1 MAHVMA
7 TAARLLM
14 GFGAH
19 GSWLKMILLRQ
30 HYAQKSKTQS
40 AVRRQRLHASMPRNI
55 VGLYQPG

>member
-14 GFGAH
+14 GFGVR
-19 GSWLKMILLRQ
+19 GSWPKMILLLQ
-30 HYAQKSKTQS
+30 HYAQKSKTPF
-40 AVRRQRLHASMPRNI
+40 AERRQRLHASMLRNI